1 MLGVTGVNV
10 TVGQGV
16 GVKVGVGLR
25 YGVLVGG
32 TGLGVCVGRGV
43 RVGISVAVGRGVR
56 VDVEVGVKVSVFVGV
71 LVGKEV
77 GGIPVTSKKP
87 ETFQVNPV
95 KICTSYVP
103 GSHSCCSGFQ
113 SVKPRPPVSPSQ
125 GKVSK

>member
-43 RVGISVAVGRGVR
+43 RVDVA
-56 VDVEVGVKVSVFVGV
+56 VGVKVSVFVGV